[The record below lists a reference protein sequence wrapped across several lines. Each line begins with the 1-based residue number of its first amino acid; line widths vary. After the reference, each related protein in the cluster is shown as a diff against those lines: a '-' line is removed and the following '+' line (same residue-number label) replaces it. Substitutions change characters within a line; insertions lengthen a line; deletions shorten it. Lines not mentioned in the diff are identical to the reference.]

1 MEYGENIYG
10 QENYG
15 SVEGSTDP
23 VVPTIV
29 DLMKYLPDYWQENI
43 TMKELQGIFGK
54 EVTTLIDSFTFAMEQ
69 LFIDTA
75 TTGLLRYEKI
85 LGLETDVKKS
95 YAYRRERIKA
105 KMMGSGT
112 TTKQM
117 IINVASAFSNGEVEV
132 IEYPAEHRFVVK
144 FVGIKGIPGNMKDL
158 TLTIE
163 EIKPAHLAFSYEYTY
178 NTWST
183 MQLKTWGEVRDI
195 TWQTIKIV

>member
-23 VVPTIV
+23 VVPTII
-29 DLMKYLPDYWQENI
+29 DLMKYLPGYWQENI
-43 TMKELQGIFGK
+43 TMKELQEILGV
-54 EVTTLIDSFTFAMEQ
+54 EVVALIDSFAFAIDQ
-69 LFIDTA
+69 PFIDTA
-75 TTGLLRYEKI
+75 TTGLSRYEKI

-117 IINVASAFSNGEVEV
+117 IINVASAFSNGDVEV
-132 IEYPAEHRFVVK
+132 FEYPEEYRFVVK
-144 FVGIKGIPGNMKDL
+144 FIGVKGIPGNMKDL

-178 NTWST
+178 NTWGT
-183 MQLKTWGEVRDI
+183 IRPKTWGEVLGS
-195 TWQTIKIV
+195 TWGKIRVI